1 MARKRTQRSLG
12 VFADLVKAIDWYDL
26 SLQSILESRG
36 MWSMNRTQSIM
47 MIHIAEGIIRP
58 SDIAHEMGVSR
69 QNIHAMAKPLLEN
82 RIIELVPNPD
92 DGRSKQYVFCEDSQE
107 LRDTVIELLR
117 FLDEKLGA
125 RIGKA
130 EVRSLK
136 RVLAMDWGEV
146 ISEH

>member
-58 SDIAHEMGVSR
+58 SDIAH
-69 QNIHAMAKPLLEN
+69 
-82 RIIELVPNPD
+82 
-92 DGRSKQYVFCEDSQE
+92 
-107 LRDTVIELLR
+107 
-117 FLDEKLGA
+117 
-125 RIGKA
+125 
-130 EVRSLK
+130 
-136 RVLAMDWGEV
+136 
-146 ISEH
+146 

>member
-1 MARKRTQRSLG
+1 
-12 VFADLVKAIDWYDL
+12 
-26 SLQSILESRG
+26 
-36 MWSMNRTQSIM
+36 MNRTQSIM

-92 DGRSKQYVFCEDSQE
+92 DGRSKQYAFCEDSQE